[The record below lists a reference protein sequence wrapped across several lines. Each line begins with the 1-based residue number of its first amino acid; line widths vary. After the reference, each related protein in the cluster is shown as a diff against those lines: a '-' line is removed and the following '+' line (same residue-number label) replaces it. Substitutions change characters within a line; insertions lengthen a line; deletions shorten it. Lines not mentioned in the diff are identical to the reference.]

1 MRRKSV
7 IFPQTGGVFA
17 VGFWMNG
24 RLSGVTPLRGS
35 SAFFFKV
42 AIAAPGAQ
50 KGEKVDFGKQLSLVR
65 ERAPLVQCITN
76 FVTVNDCANIVLAA
90 GGSPS
95 MADDVREAAEAVRGA
110 AALVCNLGAIAAVDA
125 MLAAGRAANEL
136 GKPVVLDPVAAG
148 NTALRRQ
155 ESARLLAGVK
165 FAAIRGNASEIR
177 ALARG
182 ELTGSGV
189 DVSGED
195 AVSDATLPRTVET
208 ARLLAKQTG
217 AVVAVSGPIDVVTD
231 GGQTI
236 LLRNGCATMARIT
249 GSGCMLT
256 AMLGA
261 FCGADP
267 GHPFEAACAAI
278 AAMGVAGDAAEERRL
293 RNGTGNATFRTDL
306 IDAVFNL
313 TEEQL
318 NGRVRYE
325 VYEG

>member
-1 MRRKSV
+1 M
-7 IFPQTGGVFA
+7 
-17 VGFWMNG
+17 
-24 RLSGVTPLRGS
+24 
-35 SAFFFKV
+35 
-42 AIAAPGAQ
+42 
-50 KGEKVDFGKQLSLVR
+50 DFGKQLSLVR

-76 FVTVNDCANIVLAA
+76 FVTVNDCANIILAA

-95 MADDVREAAEAVRGA
+95 MADDVREAAEAVRDS

-125 MLAAGRAANEL
+125 MVSAGKTANEL

-155 ESARLLAGVK
+155 ESGRLLAGVK

-195 AVSDATLPRTVET
+195 AVTDATLPRTVET

-256 AMLGA
+256 SLLGA

-278 AAMGVAGDAAEERRL
+278 AAMGVAGDLAEERRL

>member
-1 MRRKSV
+1 M
-7 IFPQTGGVFA
+7 
-17 VGFWMNG
+17 
-24 RLSGVTPLRGS
+24 
-35 SAFFFKV
+35 
-42 AIAAPGAQ
+42 
-50 KGEKVDFGKQLSLVR
+50 DFGKQLSLVR

-136 GKPVVLDPVAAG
+136 GRPVVLDPVAAG

-155 ESARLLAGVK
+155 ESARLLSGVK

-231 GGQTI
+231 GEQTA

-256 AMLGA
+256 SMLGV

>member
-1 MRRKSV
+1 
-7 IFPQTGGVFA
+7 
-17 VGFWMNG
+17 
-24 RLSGVTPLRGS
+24 
-35 SAFFFKV
+35 
-42 AIAAPGAQ
+42 
-50 KGEKVDFGKQLSLVR
+50 
-65 ERAPLVQCITN
+65 
-76 FVTVNDCANIVLAA
+76 
-90 GGSPS
+90 
-95 MADDVREAAEAVRGA
+95 MADDVREAAEAVQGA

-125 MLAAGRAANEL
+125 MLSAGKAANEL

-182 ELTGSGV
+182 ELAGSGV

-249 GSGCMLT
+249 GSGSMLT

-278 AAMGVAGDAAEERRL
+278 AAMGVAGDLAEERRL
-293 RNGTGNATFRTDL
+293 RNGTGNATCRTDL

>member
-1 MRRKSV
+1 M
-7 IFPQTGGVFA
+7 
-17 VGFWMNG
+17 
-24 RLSGVTPLRGS
+24 
-35 SAFFFKV
+35 
-42 AIAAPGAQ
+42 
-50 KGEKVDFGKQLSLVR
+50 DFGKELRLVR

-76 FVTVNDCANIVLAA
+76 FVTVNDCANIILAA

-95 MADDVREAAEAVRGA
+95 MADDVREAAEAVRGS

-125 MLAAGRAANEL
+125 MVSAGKEANEL

-231 GGQTI
+231 GEQTI

-256 AMLGA
+256 SMLGA

-278 AAMGVAGDAAEERRL
+278 AAMGVAGDLAEERRL
-293 RNGTGNATFRTDL
+293 QNGTGNATFRTDL

>member
-1 MRRKSV
+1 M
-7 IFPQTGGVFA
+7 
-17 VGFWMNG
+17 
-24 RLSGVTPLRGS
+24 
-35 SAFFFKV
+35 
-42 AIAAPGAQ
+42 
-50 KGEKVDFGKQLSLVR
+50 DFGKQLSLVR

-76 FVTVNDCANIVLAA
+76 FVTVNDCANIILAA

-95 MADDVREAAEAVRGA
+95 MADDVREAAEAVRGS

-125 MLAAGRAANEL
+125 MVSAGKTANEL

-155 ESARLLAGVK
+155 ESGRLLAGVK

-182 ELTGSGV
+182 KLTGSGV

-195 AVSDATLPRTVET
+195 AVTDATLPRTVET

-256 AMLGA
+256 SLLGA

-278 AAMGVAGDAAEERRL
+278 AAMGVAGDLAEERRL

>member
-1 MRRKSV
+1 M
-7 IFPQTGGVFA
+7 
-17 VGFWMNG
+17 
-24 RLSGVTPLRGS
+24 
-35 SAFFFKV
+35 
-42 AIAAPGAQ
+42 
-50 KGEKVDFGKQLSLVR
+50 DFGKQLSLVR

-76 FVTVNDCANIVLAA
+76 FVTVNDCANIILAA

-95 MADDVREAAEAVRGA
+95 MADDVREAAEAVRGS

-125 MLAAGRAANEL
+125 MVSAGKTANEL

-155 ESARLLAGVK
+155 ESGRLLAGVK

-256 AMLGA
+256 SLLGA

-278 AAMGVAGDAAEERRL
+278 AAMGVAGDLAEERRL

>member
-1 MRRKSV
+1 MDV
-7 IFPQTGGVFA
+7 
-17 VGFWMNG
+17 
-24 RLSGVTPLRGS
+24 
-35 SAFFFKV
+35 
-42 AIAAPGAQ
+42 
-50 KGEKVDFGKQLSLVR
+50 GKQLSLVR

-76 FVTVNDCANIVLAA
+76 FVTVNDCANIILAA

-95 MADDVREAAEAVRGA
+95 MADDVREAAEAVRGS

-125 MLAAGRAANEL
+125 MVSAGKTANEL

-155 ESARLLAGVK
+155 ESGRLLAGVK

-195 AVSDATLPRTVET
+195 AVTDATLPRTVET

-256 AMLGA
+256 SLLGA

-278 AAMGVAGDAAEERRL
+278 AAMGVAGDLAEERRL

-318 NGRVRYE
+318 NGMVRYE

>member
-1 MRRKSV
+1 M
-7 IFPQTGGVFA
+7 
-17 VGFWMNG
+17 
-24 RLSGVTPLRGS
+24 
-35 SAFFFKV
+35 
-42 AIAAPGAQ
+42 
-50 KGEKVDFGKQLSLVR
+50 DFGKQLSLVR

-76 FVTVNDCANIVLAA
+76 FVTVNDCANIILAA

-95 MADDVREAAEAVRGA
+95 MADDVREAAEAVRGS

-125 MLAAGRAANEL
+125 MVSAGKTANEL

-155 ESARLLAGVK
+155 ESGRLLAGVK

-195 AVSDATLPRTVET
+195 AVTDATLPRTVET

-217 AVVAVSGPIDVVTD
+217 AVVVVSGPIDVVTD

-256 AMLGA
+256 SLLGA

-278 AAMGVAGDAAEERRL
+278 AAMGVAGDLAEERRL

>member
-1 MRRKSV
+1 M
-7 IFPQTGGVFA
+7 
-17 VGFWMNG
+17 
-24 RLSGVTPLRGS
+24 
-35 SAFFFKV
+35 
-42 AIAAPGAQ
+42 
-50 KGEKVDFGKQLSLVR
+50 DFGKQLSLVR

-76 FVTVNDCANIVLAA
+76 FVTVNDCANIILAA

-95 MADDVREAAEAVRGA
+95 MADDVREAAEAVRGS

-125 MLAAGRAANEL
+125 MVSAGKTANEL

-155 ESARLLAGVK
+155 ESGRLLAGVK

-195 AVSDATLPRTVET
+195 TVTDATLPRTVET

-256 AMLGA
+256 SLLGA

-278 AAMGVAGDAAEERRL
+278 AAMGVAGDLAEERRL

>member
-1 MRRKSV
+1 M
-7 IFPQTGGVFA
+7 
-17 VGFWMNG
+17 
-24 RLSGVTPLRGS
+24 
-35 SAFFFKV
+35 
-42 AIAAPGAQ
+42 
-50 KGEKVDFGKQLSLVR
+50 DFGKQLSLVR
-65 ERAPLVQCITN
+65 KRAPLVQCITN
-76 FVTVNDCANIVLAA
+76 FVTVNDCANIILAA

-95 MADDVREAAEAVRGA
+95 MADDVREAAEAVRGS
-110 AALVCNLGAIAAVDA
+110 AALVCNLGAIAEVDA
-125 MLAAGRAANEL
+125 MVSAGKAANEL

-189 DVSGED
+189 DVSSED
-195 AVSDATLPRTVET
+195 AVSDATLPRTVEI

-256 AMLGA
+256 SMLGA
-261 FCGADP
+261 FCGADRS
-267 GHPFEAACAAI
+267 HPFEATCAAI
-278 AAMGVAGDAAEERRL
+278 AAMGVAGDLAEERRL

>member
-1 MRRKSV
+1 M
-7 IFPQTGGVFA
+7 
-17 VGFWMNG
+17 
-24 RLSGVTPLRGS
+24 
-35 SAFFFKV
+35 
-42 AIAAPGAQ
+42 
-50 KGEKVDFGKQLSLVR
+50 DFGKQLSLVR

-76 FVTVNDCANIVLAA
+76 FVTVNDCANIILAA
-90 GGSPS
+90 GGSRAV
-95 MADDVREAAEAVRGA
+95 ADDVRGAAEAGRGS
-110 AALVCNLGAIAAVDA
+110 AALVCNRGAIAAVDA
-125 MLAAGRAANEL
+125 MVSAGKTANEL

-155 ESARLLAGVK
+155 ESGRLLAGVK

-195 AVSDATLPRTVET
+195 AVTDATLPCTVET

-256 AMLGA
+256 SLLGA

-278 AAMGVAGDAAEERRL
+278 AAMGVAGDLAEERRL

>member
-1 MRRKSV
+1 M
-7 IFPQTGGVFA
+7 
-17 VGFWMNG
+17 
-24 RLSGVTPLRGS
+24 
-35 SAFFFKV
+35 
-42 AIAAPGAQ
+42 
-50 KGEKVDFGKQLSLVR
+50 DFGKQLRLVR

-76 FVTVNDCANIVLAA
+76 FVTVNDCANIILAA

-95 MADDVREAAEAVRGA
+95 MADDVREAAEAVRGS

-125 MLAAGRAANEL
+125 MVSAGKTANEL

-155 ESARLLAGVK
+155 ESGRLLAGVK

-195 AVSDATLPRTVET
+195 AVTDATLPRTVET

-256 AMLGA
+256 SLLGA

-278 AAMGVAGDAAEERRL
+278 AAMGVAGDLAEERRL